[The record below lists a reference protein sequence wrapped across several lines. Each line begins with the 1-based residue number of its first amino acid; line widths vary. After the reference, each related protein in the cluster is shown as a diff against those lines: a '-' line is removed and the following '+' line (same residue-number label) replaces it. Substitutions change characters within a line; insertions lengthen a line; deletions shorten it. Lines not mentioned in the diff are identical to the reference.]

1 MKKWIIGGIVVAVVG
16 GLGFFVVTTL
26 IGASKMM

>member
-1 MKKWIIGGIVVAVVG
+1 MKKWIIGAIVLVVVG
-16 GLGFFVVTTL
+16 GLGFFVITTL